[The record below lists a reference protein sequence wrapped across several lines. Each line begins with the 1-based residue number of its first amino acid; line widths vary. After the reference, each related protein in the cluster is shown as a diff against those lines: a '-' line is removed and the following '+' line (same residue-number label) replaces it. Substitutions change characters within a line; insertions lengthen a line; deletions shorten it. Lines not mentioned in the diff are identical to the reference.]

1 MPSKPALFP
10 YALFFWK
17 KKKVFSLILVLF
29 WTSISF
35 AQNAKV
41 EQLYDSIN
49 QLRSQP
55 QFSEKDTIH
64 INLLNQLAF
73 NLRYYEVENAY
84 TIAKKA
90 LKLSRDANYGL
101 GQATALLRIGDYFS
115 DMGQSDKAIES
126 FEQALEIANDQHD
139 KMIPFRIINN
149 LASEHTYKGDF
160 AEALKDYLNG
170 IERVNAILEVEKDKE
185 LMEISSIMN
194 ENIANLFAS
203 QKDYD
208 QSLKYYEI
216 VRKINTDIADPIIM
230 AETNSNLAAVYAE
243 KGATEEGVKKDF
255 DYAMFHVNSS
265 IQTFEKEKIMDWLAY
280 AYEVKGKI
288 HLKQEKYKWALHWYK
303 QSESIHNTIEDDR
316 GKIDLYNGMA
326 QTYLAQGNDGLAKK
340 YALDAFAISD
350 RINDSE
356 GTQEC
361 ARTLYKVH
369 AKSGDHETALK
380 YLELY
385 QDLSSN
391 IYRNENKK
399 SLVLIKTQS
408 EYNEKIKE
416 EKEAN
421 EKALARRDLYVWIS
435 ISIFIALLIVILLVH
450 RNQKIQKRLNGVL
463 NAKKELLEKREAEL
477 RNNNETKTK
486 LFSIIGH
493 DLRGPIGALQGLLN
507 MFSEGEITKK
517 ELMDFLPKLR
527 GDVDHIFFTLNNLL
541 SWGHSQ
547 LNGSVTKPE
556 VTAVET
562 IVEEN
567 ISLLSEQAHK
577 KSIRIVN
584 ELPDNTN
591 TWADSNQ
598 IDIVIRNLM
607 SNALK
612 FTPENG
618 MIKISGEEY
627 AGHWQFSVRDTGV
640 GMDQATVDKLFD
652 KNSNVTTYGT
662 NNEKGTGLGLS
673 LCKEMVEK
681 NKGKIWVES
690 TLRKGSTFHFT
701 LPKIKQS
708 YPKAS

>member
-1 MPSKPALFP
+1 
-10 YALFFWK
+10 
-17 KKKVFSLILVLF
+17 
-29 WTSISF
+29 
-35 AQNAKV
+35 
-41 EQLYDSIN
+41 
-49 QLRSQP
+49 
-55 QFSEKDTIH
+55 
-64 INLLNQLAF
+64 
-73 NLRYYEVENAY
+73 
-84 TIAKKA
+84 
-90 LKLSRDANYGL
+90 
-101 GQATALLRIGDYFS
+101 
-115 DMGQSDKAIES
+115 
-126 FEQALEIANDQHD
+126 
-139 KMIPFRIINN
+139 
-149 LASEHTYKGDF
+149 
-160 AEALKDYLNG
+160 
-170 IERVNAILEVEKDKE
+170 
-185 LMEISSIMN
+185 
-194 ENIANLFAS
+194 
-203 QKDYD
+203 
-208 QSLKYYEI
+208 
-216 VRKINTDIADPIIM
+216 
-230 AETNSNLAAVYAE
+230 
-243 KGATEEGVKKDF
+243 
-255 DYAMFHVNSS
+255 
-265 IQTFEKEKIMDWLAY
+265 
-280 AYEVKGKI
+280 
-288 HLKQEKYKWALHWYK
+288 ALHWYK
-303 QSESIHNTIEDDR
+303 QSETIHNGIEDDR

-326 QTYLAQGNDGLAKK
+326 QTYLAQGNDSLAKK
-340 YALDAFAISD
+340 YALDAYAISE

-369 AKSGDHETALK
+369 EKSGNYKKALE

-408 EYNEKIKE
+408 EYNEQIKA

-421 EKALARRDLYVWIS
+421 EKELARRDLYVWIS
-435 ISIFIALLIVILLVH
+435 ISIFIVLLFVILLVH

-463 NAKKELLEKREAEL
+463 NAKKELLEKRESEL
-477 RNNNETKTK
+477 RENNETKTK

-527 GDVDHIFFTLNNLL
+527 GDVDHIYFTLNNLL

-556 VTAVET
+556 VTSVEA
-562 IVEEN
+562 IVKEN
-567 ISLLSEQAHK
+567 INLLSEQAQS

-584 ELPDNTN
+584 ELPDNTH
-591 TWADSNQ
+591 TWADANQ
-598 IDIVIRNLM
+598 IDIVVRNLM

-627 AGHWQFSVRDTGV
+627 ADHWQISVRDTGV